1 MANRAQ
7 VLCQR
12 FGILATLGVGQNAG
26 LAFAHARTAGTSRP
40 LLLPDGLPSPESF
53 PIDCLE
59 DLAQPFDPDEDDTRA
74 LRRAVGSLRLLGLA
88 TLGQA
93 LLLPEHTLLTRIGR
107 IASDALR
114 VARVPTLEPAP
125 WPIFQ
130 PEQKIVEC
138 VELADP
144 ETLSGRSDVP
154 GLLEFAEQGLERLCA
169 RLRGRSL
176 RLARL
181 GVALELESGM
191 PTRRWDIDF
200 PIPQGS
206 AGALVRLLRDRLQPE
221 LQNRPLLRPAVRLQI
236 EAIET
241 APGHGAQRNFFDRSE
256 LEAEA
261 WDALVARLCQKL
273 GPPGAFIALPQ
284 ARHLPERA
292 WKAQLPTQTRE
303 APAPTP
309 ARVPTHSP
317 ASNQASAL
325 TSTPHPASAI
335 APALIASVL
344 SAPARPSRL
353 LKRPLPLRWE
363 GSTLVETQPLRESSR
378 ERRWNIVALR
388 GPERLS
394 GEWWDVRT
402 AFDRDYYRVDTTSG
416 ESLWIFVNPKAEP
429 SNPSIECHLH
439 GFFD

>member
-1 MANRAQ
+1 M
-7 VLCQR
+7 
-12 FGILATLGVGQNAG
+12 LATLGVGLNAG
-26 LAFAHARTAGTSRP
+26 LALAHARTAGTSRP
-40 LLLPDGLPSPESF
+40 LLLPEEPPSPEAFS
-53 PIDCLE
+53 IDCLE
-59 DLAQPFDPDEDDTRA
+59 DLAQPFESDEDDTRV

-93 LLLPEHTLLTRIGR
+93 LALPERTLLTRIGR
-107 IASDALR
+107 VASDALR

-125 WPIFQ
+125 WPVFK

-144 ETLSGRSDVP
+144 ETLSGRSDVS

-169 RLRGRSL
+169 RLRGRAL

-181 GVALELESGM
+181 GIALELESGM
-191 PTRRWDIDF
+191 PTRRWDVDF

-221 LQNRPLLRPAVRLQI
+221 LQTRPLIRPAVRLQI
-236 EAIET
+236 EALET

-292 WKAQLPTQTRE
+292 WKARVPSQTKD
-303 APAPTP
+303 APAPP
-309 ARVPTHSP
+309 SVRGA
-317 ASNQASAL
+317 
-325 TSTPHPASAI
+325 TSTHALAPTSAHALPPSLAPAPQESTAPTQAI
-335 APALIASVL
+335 ASTL

-363 GSTLVETQPLRESSR
+363 GSTLVEVQRLSESAR
-378 ERRWNIVALR
+378 ERRWVIVALR

-394 GEWWDVRT
+394 GEWWDIRT
-402 AFDRDYYRVDTTSG
+402 AFDRDYYRVDTASG
-416 ESLWIFVNPKAEP
+416 ESLWIFVNPKSDA
-429 SNPSIECHLH
+429 SNPSLECHLH